1 MDEPQL
7 LEEILRR
14 CDEGGGKFSVP
25 VQELAETLGVERSKL
40 YYLLNKWREKGQ
52 IETRNR
58 GRLGMEIGRPG
69 SGVARAVTRG
79 RGRGAAVRAATRG
92 RRGRQATEV
101 AASAS
106 DGRLF
111 CPWCGSQVAEE
122 WRFCYRCGNRLP
134 EKTEVPGA

>member
-1 MDEPQL
+1 MDEQQL

-52 IETRNR
+52 LETRNR

-69 SGVARAVTRG
+69 SGVARPAG
-79 RGRGAAVRAATRG
+79 RARARAAARPAARG
-92 RRGRQATEV
+92 RRGRQAAEV
-101 AASAS
+101 AASAAE
-106 DGRLF
+106 GRLF
-111 CPWCGSQVAEE
+111 CPWCGAPVAEE
-122 WRFCYRCGNRLP
+122 WRYCYHCGNRLP
-134 EKTEVPGA
+134 EKAEIPGA

>member
-1 MDEPQL
+1 MDEQQL

-25 VQELAETLGVERSKL
+25 VQELAESLGVERSKL

-69 SGVARAVTRG
+69 SGVARLATRG
-79 RGRGAAVRAATRG
+79 RGRTGARGAARG
-92 RRGRQATEV
+92 RRGGQAAEV
-101 AASAS
+101 AAAVS
-106 DGRLF
+106 DSRVY
-111 CPWCGSQVAEE
+111 CPWCGSPVAEE
-122 WRFCYRCGNRLP
+122 WRFCYHCGNRLP
-134 EKTEVPGA
+134 AKEQVPGA